1 MKVTL
6 YISLKKGVL
15 DPEGKAIQQALIGLG
30 FSKVTAVRQ
39 SRCIELDLDE
49 NDPEMA
55 RSSAVSMCEK
65 LLANTIIEDYEV
77 TSCQ

>member
-1 MKVTL
+1 MKVSL
-6 YISLKKGVL
+6 YITLKEGVL

-30 FSKVTAVRQ
+30 FSGVTGVRQ

-49 NDPEMA
+49 IDPAIA
-55 RSSAVSMCEK
+55 RSSAESMCEK

-77 TSCQ
+77 TSCE